1 MEEKLGLD
9 EVLLKKFNRLA
20 DAWPEHRR
28 DLTHMIY
35 FSLSI
40 IMLTFFNL
48 RMLDAVVRSPVVKVI
63 DVFGLLLL
71 FIVAIWSNYERTQ
84 GDNIQQMMRRVNA
97 GEYDPDDTELMAKLQ
112 EAAKYSEIAE
122 REYPFVLMM
131 IGVGIFTLNLI
142 AYFVYGPVP
151 G

>member
-20 DAWPEHRR
+20 DGWPEQRR

-35 FSLSI
+35 FSLAV

-71 FIVAIWSNYERTQ
+71 FIVAIWSHHERSQ
-84 GDNIQQMMRRVNA
+84 GDNVQQMMKRINA
-97 GEYDPDDTELMAKLQ
+97 GEYDSDDTALIEQVQ
-112 EAAKYSEIAE
+112 EAAQYSEIAE
-122 REYPFVLMM
+122 KGYPFVLMM

-142 AYFVYGPVP
+142 AFFVYGPAP

>member
-9 EVLLKKFNRLA
+9 DVLLKKFNRLA
-20 DAWPEHRR
+20 DGWPEHRR

-48 RMLDAVVRSPVVKVI
+48 QMLDAVVRSPVVKVI

-71 FIVAIWSNYERTQ
+71 FIVAIWSNYERGQ
-84 GDNIQQMMRRVNA
+84 GDNIQQMMKRINA
-97 GEYDPDDTELMAKLQ
+97 GEYDPDDTVLIEKLR
-112 EAAKYSEIAE
+112 EAAQYSVIAE
-122 REYPFVLMM
+122 KEYPFVLMM
-131 IGVGIFTLNLI
+131 IGIGIFTLNLI
-142 AYFVYGPVP
+142 AYFVYGPVS